1 MRISGDFPIKLNFF
15 SKDEWYEILYIPL
28 EQEYLI
34 NHVMESQSA
43 DQVKRLVV
51 LENEGQARKVT
62 IDNVVAFCLVDTTSG
77 VVSYYTKK

>member
-1 MRISGDFPIKLNFF
+1 
-15 SKDEWYEILYIPL
+15 
-28 EQEYLI
+28 
-34 NHVMESQSA
+34 MESQSA

-51 LENEGQARKVT
+51 LENEGQARKIT

>member
-1 MRISGDFPIKLNFF
+1 MAEHNTNNESEALLREKVA
-15 SKDEWYEILYIPL
+15 K
-28 EQEYLI
+28 QEYLI